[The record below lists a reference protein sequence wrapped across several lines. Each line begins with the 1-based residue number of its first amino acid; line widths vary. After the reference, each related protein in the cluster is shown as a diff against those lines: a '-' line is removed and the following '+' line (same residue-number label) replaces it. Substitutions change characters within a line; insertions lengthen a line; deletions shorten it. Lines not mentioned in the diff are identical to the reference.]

1 MRTLMHTDAQR
12 LLDHR
17 SAPATTLRRAAWIN
31 LDIRPTSICRGST
44 ETSASSVEP
53 LAKVLTPAQY
63 RVIEALLVGRTG
75 KDAVEK
81 AT

>member
-1 MRTLMHTDAQR
+1 MRNQAQET
-12 LLDHR
+12 
-17 SAPATTLRRAAWIN
+17 ATEA
-31 LDIRPTSICRGST
+31 DGST